1 MIYLDY
7 SANTPV
13 DEAVLQC
20 FCEVERNCPGNAN
33 SRHAAGTAAKAA
45 IDAATQSIARSLN
58 VQPAEIIYTS
68 GASEANNFAI
78 KSIARLE
85 RHHGRHIIST
95 PLEHSSVSGSL
106 TALQEQGY
114 EIDLVD
120 IRQDGTVDL
129 AHLKELLRPDTILVA
144 VTAVDSELGV
154 VQPVAEIAEMLKACP
169 HCHFHVDA
177 TQAVGKL
184 PVSFAGID
192 TMSLTAHKFYGLN
205 GIGVLVKRRGLALE
219 PLIHGGESTT
229 LYRSGTPTV
238 ALACSLALALEK
250 AVSELPARVEH
261 IRALNARLRT
271 GLAQYPKV
279 RINSPDTA
287 VPQILNL
294 SVQNV
299 KGTVF
304 QRELDARGVCV
315 SVKSACSS
323 DGLPSRA
330 VFAVS
335 HDRRNALSSWRI
347 SLRDAQLNAHVEH
360 IGQTTVVQDL
370 HPHGVFQ
377 TVTDEIL
384 HVDNAA
390 AGQVCQDHAECHG
403 QQDQRLKLFDD
414 GQVQQKTA
422 HADHNCVQVA
432 ARLAKL
438 RKAGALENTDQSI
451 NKLCHALPPLL
462 KRCGGVVYTRI
473 APAVLAAAHS
483 LEGVLAVAHC
493 MDCCHNGGDHITG
506 NALFHLRSGSSCG
519 LLHGCSGLCSGS
531 LGGFLGSLL
540 LCVHRIEDLAF
551 QRDNRHQQD
560 KDQEHQYDAG
570 NGNDHVKT

>member
-13 DEAVLQC
+13 DEAVLQR

-85 RHHGRHIIST
+85 RHHGR
-95 PLEHSSVSGSL
+95 
-106 TALQEQGY
+106 
-114 EIDLVD
+114 
-120 IRQDGTVDL
+120 
-129 AHLKELLRPDTILVA
+129 LLRPDTILVA

-238 ALACSLALALEK
+238 ALACSLALALVK

-279 RINSPDTA
+279 
-287 VPQILNL
+287 PQILNL

-304 QRELDARGVCV
+304 QRELDAQGVCV

-347 SLRDAQLNAHVEH
+347 SLSHL
-360 IGQTTVVQDL
+360 TTEQEI
-370 HPHGVFQ
+370 
-377 TVTDEIL
+377 TDFMQ
-384 HVDNAA
+384 NAA
-390 AGQVCQDHAECHG
+390 
-403 QQDQRLKLFDD
+403 QRL
-414 GQVQQKTA
+414 GA
-422 HADHNCVQVA
+422 SDHNYLHMLPAFPFSGPSYAGRGRNVPARA
-432 ARLAKL
+432 AALSL
-438 RKAGALENTDQSI
+438 RWS
-451 NKLCHALPPLL
+451 PPPPAH
-462 KRCGGVVYTRI
+462 RCGWRW
-473 APAVLAAAHS
+473 
-483 LEGVLAVAHC
+483 
-493 MDCCHNGGDHITG
+493 
-506 NALFHLRSGSSCG
+506 
-519 LLHGCSGLCSGS
+519 
-531 LGGFLGSLL
+531 
-540 LCVHRIEDLAF
+540 
-551 QRDNRHQQD
+551 
-560 KDQEHQYDAG
+560 
-570 NGNDHVKT
+570 